1 MLARLLPS
9 TSLTRR
15 GAGFLVSAAAALL
28 AAWVLGRRDL
38 LTLAVFL
45 AALPAASAVLLRLA
59 RPRLDIRRSFTPPVV
74 EAGTP
79 ATVRLAVSAPRLPVS
94 SVTMHEGLPARFGQS
109 PAFHFPPLS
118 ARGALRADYEY
129 RLRSGRRGVF
139 RIGPAGAVFIDPL
152 GLARSDQ
159 ELGGSDRLVVA
170 PAPLPLPAPFPDAAG
185 GPDGTVLH
193 PRPGGPSDDEATT
206 RGYRPGDPMRRVHW
220 AATARHAQLMVRQE
234 QPISTPWATLL
245 LDRREAVHG
254 RSAAA
259 SLWEEA
265 PDLHT
270 SDSFEWCVTM
280 TVSAAAH
287 LAGAGWALSA
297 VDQAGRPMLAGSSSC
312 ADPDRDEFVGGA
324 GLQDFAEGLAALGLQ
339 PNGSDAGQGTAFG
352 QPLAGKLAEARY
364 RGPLIAV
371 LGALTAAEARALAA
385 MSGPGGQAFAV
396 LALDSPGTAREGI
409 RVLRSAG
416 WQVAAVTPDTPV
428 PVAWSMLDALPARGA
443 PAAQVPGRPAPAGG
457 RAGAGVGG
465 RR

>member
-15 GAGFLVSAAAALL
+15 GTGFLVCAAAALL
-28 AAWVLGRRDL
+28 AGWVMGRRDL

-45 AALPAASAVLLRLA
+45 AALPAASVVLLRLA

-74 EAGTP
+74 EAGAP
-79 ATVRLAVSAPRLPVS
+79 ATVRLAVSAPRLPVA

-129 RLRSGRRGVF
+129 RLRSSRRGVY
-139 RIGPAGAVFIDPL
+139 RIGPAGAVFTDPF
-152 GLARSDQ
+152 GLARAHQ

-170 PAPLPLPAPFPDAAG
+170 PAPLPLPSPYPDAAG

-193 PRPGGPSDDEATT
+193 SRPGGPSDDEAAT

-220 AATARHAQLMVRQE
+220 AATARHGQLMVRQE
-234 QPISTPWATLL
+234 HPISTPWATLL
-245 LDRREAVHG
+245 LDRREAAHG

-259 SLWEEA
+259 PVWEES
-265 PDLHT
+265 PDLPT

-280 TVSAAAH
+280 AVSAAAH
-287 LAGAGWALSA
+287 LVGAGWALSA

-339 PNGSDAGQGTAFG
+339 PNGLESGQESAFG
-352 QPLAGKLAEARY
+352 PPLADRLAEARW

-371 LGALTAAEARALAA
+371 LGTLTVAEARALAA
-385 MSGPGGQAFAV
+385 LAVTGGQAFAL
-396 LALDSPGTAREGI
+396 LAVGAPGVAREGI
-409 RVLRSAG
+409 RVLRNAG

-428 PVAWSMLDALPARGA
+428 PVAWSMLDALPAGRA
-443 PAAQVPGRPAPAGG
+443 PGTSAPVQPVPAGRPGAAGG
-457 RAGAGVGG
+457 SR
-465 RR
+465 